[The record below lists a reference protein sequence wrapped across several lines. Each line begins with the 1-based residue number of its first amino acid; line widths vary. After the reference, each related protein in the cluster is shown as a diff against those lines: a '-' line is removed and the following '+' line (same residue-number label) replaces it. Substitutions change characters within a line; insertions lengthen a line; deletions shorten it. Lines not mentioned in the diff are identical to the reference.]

1 MACVRSRSI
10 FTGTL
15 SKSVLQA
22 CLCPPRWN
30 QHNTNILCTPY
41 PMGSP
46 PEIPGFPALPPLDPL
61 LDPWGFHWACAPPG
75 GFIGSPW
82 AVVPR
87 GPTPRILCTPLVP
100 YAPSPRPQGALCPPR
115 IL

>member
-30 QHNTNILCTPY
+30 QRNSNILCTPY
-41 PMGSP
+41 AMGYP
-46 PEIPGFPALPPLDPL
+46 PEIPGFPGQARPTRPKGPEWQGKSNIARAHICIFVCMRPCQSREGRNPGDPSDPSQYPNPLPDSL
-61 LDPWGFHWACAPPG
+61 
-75 GFIGSPW
+75 
-82 AVVPR
+82 
-87 GPTPRILCTPLVP
+87 
-100 YAPSPRPQGALCPPR
+100 
-115 IL
+115 